1 MKKIL
6 IVLLISLTLTGCFF
20 SKKQNDNKIR
30 FYLSDK
36 YYHIGEFV
44 KVDNKSLEKLN
55 KENFILFTYNPYCN
69 LPISCEKIF
78 EEFMKKY
85 NIDFIS
91 IPFFDFK
98 ETSYYDNVKYAP
110 SVMIIKEGEVIDY
123 LDANDDK
130 DLQKYQDEKEFEKWL
145 DNYVYFGK

>member
-1 MKKIL
+1 VKKIL
-6 IVLLISLTLTGCFF
+6 IVLLISLILTGCFF

-36 YYHIGEFV
+36 YYHTGEFV

-91 IPFFDFK
+91 ISFSDFK

-130 DLQKYQDEKEFEKWL
+130 DLQKYQDAKEFEKWL

>member
-6 IVLLISLTLTGCFF
+6 IVLLISLTLTGCII

-36 YYHIGEFV
+36 YYHTGEFV

-91 IPFFDFK
+91 IPFSDFK

-145 DNYVYFGK
+145 DNYVYFGE

>member
-6 IVLLISLTLTGCFF
+6 IVLLISLTLRGCII

-36 YYHIGEFV
+36 YYHTGEFV

-91 IPFFDFK
+91 IPFSDFK

-145 DNYVYFGK
+145 DNYVYFGE

>member
-6 IVLLISLTLTGCFF
+6 IVLLISLTLTGCII

-36 YYHIGEFV
+36 YYHTGEFV

-91 IPFFDFK
+91 IPFSDFK

-110 SVMIIKEGEVIDY
+110 SVMIIKEREVIDY

-145 DNYVYFGK
+145 DSYVYFGK

>member
-6 IVLLISLTLTGCFF
+6 IVLLISLTLTGCII

-36 YYHIGEFV
+36 YYHTGEFV

-91 IPFFDFK
+91 IPFSNFK

-145 DNYVYFGK
+145 DSYVYFGK

>member
-36 YYHIGEFV
+36 YYHTGEFI

-91 IPFFDFK
+91 IPFSDFK

-145 DNYVYFGK
+145 DSYVYFGK

>member
-6 IVLLISLTLTGCFF
+6 IVLLISLTLTGCII

-36 YYHIGEFV
+36 YYHTGEFV

-85 NIDFIS
+85 NIDFSS
-91 IPFFDFK
+91 IPFSNFN

-145 DNYVYFGK
+145 DSYVYFGK

>member
-6 IVLLISLTLTGCFF
+6 FVLLISLTLTGCIF

-36 YYHIGEFV
+36 YYHTGEFV
-44 KVDNKSLEKLN
+44 KVDNKSLEKIN
-55 KENFILFTYNPYCN
+55 KENLILFTYNPYCN

-85 NIDFIS
+85 NIDFVSIS
-91 IPFFDFK
+91 FSDFK

-110 SVMIIKEGEVIDY
+110 SVMIIKEGEIIDY

>member
-6 IVLLISLTLTGCFF
+6 IVLLISLTLTGCII

-36 YYHIGEFV
+36 YYHTGEFV

-91 IPFFDFK
+91 IPFSDFK

-145 DNYVYFGK
+145 DSYVYFGK

>member
-6 IVLLISLTLTGCFF
+6 IILLISLTLTGCIF
-20 SKKQNDNKIR
+20 SKKQHDGKTRI
-30 FYLSDK
+30 YLSNK
-36 YYHIGEFV
+36 YYHSGEFI

-55 KENFILFTYNPYCN
+55 KENYILFTYNPYCN

-85 NIDFIS
+85 NIDFVS
-91 IPFFDFK
+91 IPFDKFK
-98 ETSYYDNVKYAP
+98 ETKYYENVKYAP
-110 SVMIIKEGEVIDY
+110 SIIIIKEGEIIDY
-123 LDANDDK
+123 LDANSDD
-130 DLQKYQDEKEFEKWL
+130 DFNKYEDEKEFEKWL

>member
-6 IVLLISLTLTGCFF
+6 IVLLISLTLTGCIF

-36 YYHIGEFV
+36 YYHTGEFV

-91 IPFFDFK
+91 IPFSDFK

-145 DNYVYFGK
+145 DSYVYFGK

>member
-36 YYHIGEFV
+36 YYHTGEFV

-55 KENFILFTYNPYCN
+55 KENFVLFTYNPYCN

-91 IPFFDFK
+91 IPFSDFK

-145 DNYVYFGK
+145 DSYVYFGK

>member
-6 IVLLISLTLTGCFF
+6 IVLLISLTLTGCII

-36 YYHIGEFV
+36 YYHTGEFV

-55 KENFILFTYNPYCN
+55 KKNFILFTYNPYCN

-91 IPFFDFK
+91 IPFSDFK

-110 SVMIIKEGEVIDY
+110 SVMIIKEGEIIDY

-145 DNYVYFGK
+145 DNYVYFGE

>member
-6 IVLLISLTLTGCFF
+6 IVLLISLTLTGCII

-36 YYHIGEFV
+36 YYHTGEFV

-91 IPFFDFK
+91 IPFSDFK